1 MHATYGSR
9 LAAVLAVRKSIAR
22 KRDAAAAAAM
32 RQMRRAIQDH
42 QARCSG
48 LVAVVMAT
56 SESGE
61 STRRTVE
68 RAIGKWR
75 GSTIGGYLRGDD
87 ETYLFNFRCSKHRFG
102 HLVGLLAGSQLDLAP
117 ERTTHVVGRH
127 GRRVR
132 AAHTARD
139 PPELRFKVAM
149 CMYAL
154 GHEGSTKVKADTGSI
169 GESTLRG
176 WLDITCSLAL

>member
-1 MHATYGSR
+1 MQPPQLR
-9 LAAVLAVRKSIAR
+9 CAR
-22 KRDAAAAAAM
+22 CGAQFKITNQDAA
-32 RQMRRAIQDH
+32 
-42 QARCSG
+42 
-48 LVAVVMAT
+48 LVAVVMAA
-56 SESGE
+56 SGSGE

-154 GHEGSTKVKADTGSI
+154 GHEGSTKVKADGS
-169 GESTLRG
+169 GGVYDRTHRQYGTRADRWAQS
-176 WLDITCSLAL
+176 ALPRCPPLPFTHRLCVR